1 MFALFTPFFPG
12 NGTITL
18 RASGT
23 EPKLK
28 YYLEVVS
35 DAAQA
40 SAAADRL
47 VQAVDGELV
56 KSEEAGLRRQP
67 TES

>member
-1 MFALFTPFFPG
+1 MVAG
-12 NGTITL
+12 SGTITL

-35 DAAQA
+35 DESTATEMANK
-40 SAAADRL
+40 L
-47 VQAVDGELV
+47 VQAVDQELV
-56 KSEEAGLRRQP
+56 KVLESGLRQA
-67 TES
+67 TVA